1 MVDPIINIDR
11 EKCKICYAC
20 VRACPVQAI
29 GVKANQE
36 YPHIIHNRCIG
47 CGSCY
52 LACSPKAIFFRDS
65 KEETK
70 AILSS
75 GEKVAAI
82 VSPSISSEFG
92 DITDYRKFV
101 KMLQSLGF
109 HYVHDVAFG
118 VDLAAQKF
126 SELLNDFKG
135 KYYLTTN
142 CPAVVSCIEKF
153 YPQLINNLSPIVS
166 PMIAAAKAVRKLYD
180 NNIKVVFIGPCI
192 AAKDEALRYEEDG
205 KVDSVLTFIELREL
219 FEEFNIKESTLE
231 FSDFDQPLGY
241 KGMLYPI
248 SNGFLQCVDID
259 EKLLSSNIITVE
271 GKNDMLEAVKEFDTN
286 LEFIREHFNIYYCEG
301 CLMGPG
307 MSKNGKKFV
316 RKRLV
321 TDYANK
327 RLKNF
332 DKESWN
338 HYMTDNLSN
347 DYTCSFSEDDQRLP
361 FPPEEKIKEVLA
373 ILGRVENT
381 DSSGCGACGYASCRD
396 FAIAVAQGIAKTD
409 MCITYSLKSK
419 HEYIKT
425 LKVTNEKLAKTQEA
439 LRQSESIARSEQ
451 QATQE
456 ALEQTSAMLEKLPS
470 AVVLVDDKLRI
481 IESNESF
488 ITILGNEAREINE
501 IIPGLKGADL
511 KTLLPFQFYKLFS
524 YVIDNDENVTNR
536 DVHLDNKLLNVSV
549 FTLKKNKIVG
559 AIIRDMYLPEVR
571 KEEVI
576 NRVSEV
582 IDQNLELVQKIAFL
596 LGEGASKTEK
606 MLNSIIES
614 HKASEKG

>member
-1 MVDPIINIDR
+1 
-11 EKCKICYAC
+11 
-20 VRACPVQAI
+20 
-29 GVKANQE
+29 
-36 YPHIIHNRCIG
+36 
-47 CGSCY
+47 
-52 LACSPKAIFFRDS
+52 
-65 KEETK
+65 
-70 AILSS
+70 
-75 GEKVAAI
+75 
-82 VSPSISSEFG
+82 
-92 DITDYRKFV
+92 
-101 KMLQSLGF
+101 
-109 HYVHDVAFG
+109 
-118 VDLAAQKF
+118 
-126 SELLNDFKG
+126 
-135 KYYLTTN
+135 
-142 CPAVVSCIEKF
+142 
-153 YPQLINNLSPIVS
+153 
-166 PMIAAAKAVRKLYD
+166 MIATAKVVKKLYN

-192 AAKDEALRYEEDG
+192 AAKDEALRYKGND

-248 SNGFLQCVDID
+248 SNGFLQCTDID
-259 EKLLSSNIITVE
+259 EKLLSSTIITVE
-271 GKNDMLEAVKEFDTN
+271 GKNDMLEAIKEFDTN

-338 HYMTDNLSN
+338 HYITNNLSS

-361 FPPEEKIKEVLA
+361 FPPEEKIKEVLT

-381 DSSGCGACGYASCRD
+381 GSSGCGACGYTSCRD

-425 LKVTNEKLAKTQEA
+425 LKITNEKLAKTQEA
-439 LRQSESIARSEQ
+439 LRQSEAIARSEQ

-488 ITILGNEAREINE
+488 ITILGHEAREINE

-571 KEEVI
+571 REEVI